1 MKMSGR
7 RSKCPYFVSDTGPVD
22 HDCRIGLSQKKRE
35 SVCVCVCSVAWE
47 FGQREWSRVVIKYA
61 VCSIFVVYFIC
72 GMKS

>member
-35 SVCVCVCSVAWE
+35 SVCVFSGMGVWAERMVESCDKICSMQYICSVFYMWYE
-47 FGQREWSRVVIKYA
+47 KLR
-61 VCSIFVVYFIC
+61 
-72 GMKS
+72 